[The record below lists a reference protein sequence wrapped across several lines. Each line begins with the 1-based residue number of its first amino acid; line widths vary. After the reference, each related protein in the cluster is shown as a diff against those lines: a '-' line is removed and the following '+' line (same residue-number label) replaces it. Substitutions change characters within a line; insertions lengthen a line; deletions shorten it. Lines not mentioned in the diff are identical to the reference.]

1 MAYGVLEVYLFFEF
15 VIVSIFHKYFHRIL
29 SEKTSSLGQ
38 IWLLFQRE
46 FKIKKKNDLC
56 CSFLLRILSFDNLYR
71 YARLNVGVH
80 MNEWKQSCVKS
91 ACANGVL
98 IKGHVVVVV
107 FFLLL
112 DRPEGLLSIRRLL
125 KCNNMQ
131 SSLRGSASS
140 FIFLSPGEYM

>member
-1 MAYGVLEVYLFFEF
+1 MVCLKFIYFLNLSLFPFF
-15 VIVSIFHKYFHRIL
+15 ISIFIEYYQKRLLAWAKYGYFSKENLRL
-29 SEKTSSLGQ
+29 
-38 IWLLFQRE
+38 
-46 FKIKKKNDLC
+46 KKKNDLC
-56 CSFLLRILSFDNLYR
+56 CSFLLRILSFDNLYQ